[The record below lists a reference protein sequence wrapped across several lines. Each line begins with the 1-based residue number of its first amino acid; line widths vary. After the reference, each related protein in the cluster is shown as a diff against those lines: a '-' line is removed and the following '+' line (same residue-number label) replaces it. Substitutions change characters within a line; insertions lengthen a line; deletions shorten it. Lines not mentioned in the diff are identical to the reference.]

1 MLRGYVSATGLT
13 DGIESGMKSVL
24 WMYIPN
30 FEKNGHMSEIK
41 NITNQLTNYTQ
52 VWDDL
57 DYIRNITEADY
68 NKTLSKP

>member
-1 MLRGYVSATGLT
+1 
-13 DGIESGMKSVL
+13 MKSVL

-30 FEKNGHMSEIK
+30 FERNGHMSEIK

-68 NKTLSKP
+68 NKTLSTP

>member
-1 MLRGYVSATGLT
+1 
-13 DGIESGMKSVL
+13 
-24 WMYIPN
+24 
-30 FEKNGHMSEIK
+30 MSEIK

-68 NKTLSKP
+68 NKTLSTP